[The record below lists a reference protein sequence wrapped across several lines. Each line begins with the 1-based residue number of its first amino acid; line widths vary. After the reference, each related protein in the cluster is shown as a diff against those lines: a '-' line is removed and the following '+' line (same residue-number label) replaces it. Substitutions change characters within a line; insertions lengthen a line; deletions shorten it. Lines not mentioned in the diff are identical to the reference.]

1 VDEIPPGSIL
11 TVGKQ
16 AGKITGYSPR
26 DTKKEK
32 QDNETKLIRKKK

>member
-1 VDEIPPGSIL
+1 VGEISLGTIFA
-11 TVGKQ
+11 VGKQ
-16 AGKITGYSPR
+16 TGKITGHSPR